1 MSGMTTPISAARLA
15 AYLGLFVLGA
25 ATGFAGA
32 LTQGGWFPGGL
43 SLALLAVAGLS
54 YGAVTATGTRAGGAV
69 AAGGWLVAVM
79 LMTSSRPEGDFFF
92 GAGISSWVFLL
103 GGMALA
109 VMCATVPKL
118 PQPDGP
124 SVRLGK

>member
-1 MSGMTTPISAARLA
+1 MTGMATPVTARRIA

-25 ATGFAGA
+25 ATGFAGS

-54 YGAVTATGTRAGGAV
+54 YGAVTATGTRAGGA
-69 AAGGWLVAVM
+69 AAGGGWLVAVL

-92 GAGISSWVFLL
+92 GAGIGSYVFLL
-103 GGMALA
+103 GGMALG

-118 PQPDGP
+118 PQPGGP

>member
-1 MSGMTTPISAARLA
+1 MTGMTAPLSAGRIA
-15 AYLGLFVLGA
+15 AFAGLFVLGA

-54 YGAVTATGTRAGGAV
+54 YGAVTATGSRAGGAV
-69 AAGGWLVAVM
+69 AGGGWLVAVL

-92 GAGISSWVFLL
+92 GAGIGAYVFLL